1 MVGPPNRL
9 GRTPCH
15 GQHEVTNTSSP
26 WSKFKKGIECL
37 PAPKGTA
44 ETTACLIFFQ
54 DFYFF
59 LFFIQCG
66 TLFSRHFS
74 LYNFYI
80 SEHYQLWMM
89 DRKAQRVF
97 FAKTQKLCALHTD
110 VSNCYNFHLGMSHN
124 CESQNGECWLT
135 G

>member
-54 DFYFF
+54 DFDLFIF
-59 LFFIQCG
+59 LFSVVHFFQGTSVSITFIFQSIINSG
-66 TLFSRHFS
+66 
-74 LYNFYI
+74 
-80 SEHYQLWMM
+80 
-89 DRKAQRVF
+89 
-97 FAKTQKLCALHTD
+97 
-110 VSNCYNFHLGMSHN
+110 
-124 CESQNGECWLT
+124 
-135 G
+135 